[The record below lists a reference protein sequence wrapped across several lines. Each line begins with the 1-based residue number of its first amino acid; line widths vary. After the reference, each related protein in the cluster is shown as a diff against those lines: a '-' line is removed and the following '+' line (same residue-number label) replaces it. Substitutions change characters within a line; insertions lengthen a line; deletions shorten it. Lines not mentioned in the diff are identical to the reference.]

1 MSRFGQV
8 GIALGALGAVLTF
21 MGLFP
26 GVTGLA
32 PTIGIGVVQVFLI
45 LIGYSLLLLG
55 AYVYVKFTFYA
66 GVRGNLIQQ
75 IGNRLA
81 ATGVLFASLC
91 GLADIFGFG
100 SHNRTAI
107 TDIFLGQLQAFGV
120 IASFFVASSGILIFA
135 IAGWRQMR
143 LEAPP
148 DEADSSEI
156 PIPASATQTQ
166 PAQKVVV
173 NDVPQP

>member
-8 GIALGALGAVLTF
+8 GIALGALGVVLTF

-45 LIGYSLLLLG
+45 LIGYSLLLVG

-66 GVRGNLIQQ
+66 GIRGNLVQQ

-81 ATGVLFASLC
+81 ATGVLFAALC

-100 SHNRTAI
+100 SHNRTAV

-120 IASFFVASSGILIFA
+120 IASFLVAAAGILIFA
-135 IAGWRQMR
+135 MAGWREMR
-143 LEAPP
+143 LEMPP
-148 DEADSSEI
+148 NELDTLETPVPFD
-156 PIPASATQTQ
+156 PTKTQ
-166 PAQKVVV
+166 PTQKVVLE
-173 NDVPQP
+173 DVPHP